1 MPSTED
7 LEKGEEKVERKK
19 KRRGEEKVSRRKR
32 DRHNFYAS
40 ESYTVIEYS
49 HSIDSVPP
57 LTDLG

>member
-1 MPSTED
+1 
-7 LEKGEEKVERKK
+7 LEKGEEKKERKK
-19 KRRGEEKVSRRKR
+19 KRRGEEKVSKRKQ

-40 ESYTVIEYS
+40 ASYTVIEYS